1 MRKFFVTLFVVV
13 SFAVKGQTVASDATI
28 TGTPAKPAKSSKIEK
43 PFKVNLG
50 VGFAA
55 PVDKAGT
62 NSFVKPGFVYSV
74 EPQYELSR
82 NLEVGVRVEQAFI
95 RRSEALDGDIYK
107 DTKVKSMLSAVATAN
122 YVVKIAGDIR
132 PYVGV
137 GIGGYYTAESPQ
149 TNQIQGSSSVVSY
162 PLPAAVNLGGLGR
175 IGIKYG
181 ILNIEGTYNLVSDLS
196 VTNAANRLTLT
207 AKNSYFSVK
216 AGLTIG
222 GSR

>member
-1 MRKFFVTLFVVV
+1 MRKFFVTLFVVS
-13 SFAVKGQTVASDATI
+13 SFVAKAQTAASDAPV
-28 TGTPAKPAKSSKIEK
+28 TPAEPAKSSKIEK

-50 VGFAA
+50 VGYAS
-55 PVDKAGT
+55 PLDKVGT
-62 NSFVKPGFVYSV
+62 NDFVKPGLVYSL

-82 NLEVGVRVEQAFI
+82 NLEVGVRLEQAFI
-95 RRSEALDGDIYK
+95 KRSEALDGDIYK
-107 DTKVKSMLSAVATAN
+107 NTKVNSMLSAVATAN
-122 YVVKIAGDIR
+122 YVLRLKSGFR
-132 PYVGV
+132 PYIGV
-137 GIGGYYTAESPQ
+137 GIGGFYTGESLQ
-149 TNQIQGSSSVVSY
+149 TNQVSGTSSVVSY

-175 IGIKYG
+175 VGVKYG

-207 AKNSYFSVK
+207 ANNSYFSVK

>member
-1 MRKFFVTLFVVV
+1 MRTFFVTLFVVG
-13 SFAVKGQTVASDATI
+13 SFVAKAQTTTPDAPV
-28 TGTPAKPAKSSKIEK
+28 TPAEPAKSSKIEK

-50 VGFAA
+50 VGYAS
-55 PVDKAGT
+55 PVDKSGV
-62 NSFVKPGFVYSV
+62 NSFVKPGLVYSL

-82 NLEVGVRVEQAFI
+82 NLEVGVRLEQAFI
-95 RRSEALDGDIYK
+95 KRSEALDGDIYK
-107 DTKVKSMLSAVATAN
+107 DSKVKSMISAVATVN
-122 YVVKIAGDIR
+122 YVLPLKSGFR

-137 GIGGYYTAESPQ
+137 GIGGYYTGESLQ
-149 TNQIQGSSSVVSY
+149 TNQVSGTSSVVSY

-175 IGIKYG
+175 VGVKYG
-181 ILNIEGTYNLVSDLS
+181 ILYVEGTYNLVSDLS